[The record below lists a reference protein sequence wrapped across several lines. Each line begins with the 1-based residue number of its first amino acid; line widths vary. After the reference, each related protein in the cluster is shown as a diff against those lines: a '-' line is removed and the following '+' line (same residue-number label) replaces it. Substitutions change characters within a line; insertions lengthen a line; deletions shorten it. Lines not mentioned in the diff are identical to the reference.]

1 MARYRRVD
9 VVDRAVGVLDERGLA
24 DLSMRHLAAA
34 LGVQP
39 SALYHHFANK
49 QALLGAVADRI
60 LELGRRATE
69 IVPWES
75 ELRLV
80 AVELRDAML
89 AHRDGAALIAQAHAL
104 GSAQEPERRMREALQ
119 RAGADADLA
128 RVGARTLLHFVLGHA
143 IGEQAPPLGATPD
156 PGDPGRTTGGTTGR
170 TTADTTSEQDSGA
183 PDFAVGIG
191 LVLEG
196 LSVAV
201 QRRVRLSVSSVKH
214 A

>member
-104 GSAQEPERRMREALQ
+104 GAAQEPERRMREALR

-143 IGEQAPPLGATPD
+143 IGEQAPPLDA
-156 PGDPGRTTGGTTGR
+156 PGEPGHLG
-170 TTADTTSEQDSGA
+170 DTTSDQDSGA

-201 QRRVRLSVSSVKH
+201 QRRVRLSVSSAKH
-214 A
+214 T